1 MKNNVVF
8 LSCTENYGYQFS
20 AANTKVEFL
29 AKGLMQL
36 GDICTI
42 HNGIIGNPNIKAYE
56 VKEISGVGTVIT
68 YSKKV
73 GQLISWA
80 INLPRLAKDL
90 KCLYKSGY
98 KNILIL
104 SMADYHIFLVYVA
117 LARIYGYKIVVIS
130 HEWGPTVSTTHP
142 LRKPSV
148 GLYSQT
154 FGYFAD
160 GILPISEFIIRKIKH
175 FKRPYIK
182 IPITADYSLRSQGR
196 VNDNGEYFLY
206 CVYAAYSRVIF
217 KIIDAYL
224 KFRLHAKSELKL
236 VLILSGN
243 EEQRNYICD
252 YINRTDKGGNVI
264 VKHKVPYKVLMD
276 LYYNARALIIPLDP
290 TSQQDEARFSQKIAE
305 YLSSGS
311 PIISNNVGEIKSYFT
326 DKKNIVLCDYSTD
339 GFAGAFEWVMTH
351 PGDSK
356 QIGIDGFSLGQK
368 EFDYRKL
375 SKDLHNYLIKL

>member
-1 MKNNVVF
+1 MKNNVIF
-8 LSCTENYGYQFS
+8 LGCTENYGYQFS

-29 AKGLMQL
+29 AKGLMKL
-36 GDICTI
+36 GDICAI
-42 HNGIIGNPNIKAYE
+42 HNGIIGNPNIKTHE
-56 VKEISGVGTVIT
+56 IKEISDVGTVIT

-90 KCLYKSGY
+90 KRLHKSEC

-148 GLYSQT
+148 WLYSQT
-154 FGYFAD
+154 FGYLAD

-175 FKRPYIK
+175 FRKPYIK
-182 IPITADYSLRSQGR
+182 IPITADYNHNPQECANEHG
-196 VNDNGEYFLY
+196 DYFLY

-217 KIIDAYL
+217 IIIEAYL
-224 KFRLHAKSELKL
+224 KFRLHVKSGVKL
-236 VLILSGN
+236 ILILSGN
-243 EEQRNYICD
+243 EEQRNYICN
-252 YINRTDKGGNVI
+252 YINKKDRDGDII

-276 LYYNARALIIPLDP
+276 LYFNARALVIPLDP
-290 TSQQDEARFSQKIAE
+290 ASQQDEARFSQKIAE
-305 YLSSGS
+305 YLSSSS

-326 DKKNIVLCDYSTD
+326 DKENIILCDYSTD
-339 GFAGAFEWVMTH
+339 GFADAFEWVMEH
-351 PGDSK
+351 PADSK
-356 QIGIDGFSLGQK
+356 RIGINGFSLGKK
-368 EFDYRKL
+368 EFDYQKL